1 MPFAADRPSPSSEP
15 AFGPET
21 TRRRDL
27 ILDGPVKVMG
37 IVNVTPDSFSDGG
50 RFLAPEQA
58 VEHALRLV
66 SEGAE
71 ILDLGAESTRPGGGV
86 YGAGCDEVSVDEE
99 LRRLL
104 PVLEALRRQV
114 PETLISVDTRKG
126 AVARRV
132 LQAGAD
138 LINDVG
144 GLADPELVD
153 AVSEAGCPVVVMH
166 SRGELATMQKDV
178 VYDDVV
184 RDVPAEL
191 EVRIRAAFERGL
203 CAKQV
208 IVDPGIGF
216 AKTAQH
222 NFQLL
227 AGLDHLAALGYP
239 ILLGASRK
247 SFIGSLDGST
257 PDSRLGGSLATALWG
272 SSQGVSIL
280 RVHDVLE
287 TVQLLKVWNAIHLSR
302 EAARGDASGPNE
314 DGN

>member
-1 MPFAADRPSPSSEP
+1 MSHPAEPGVEPSVTPCGAVWTYAKDDRAP
-15 AFGPET
+15 
-21 TRRRDL
+21 L
-27 ILDGPVKVMG
+27 VLDATPKVMG

-50 RFLAPEQA
+50 RFLSPRRA

-66 SEGAE
+66 DEGAE

-86 YGAGCDEVSVDEE
+86 YGAGCDEVSAEDE
-99 LRRLL
+99 LQRLL
-104 PVLEALRRQV
+104 PVLEDLRRRL
-114 PETLISVDTRKG
+114 PDTWISIDTRKG

-144 GLADPELVD
+144 GLGDPELVA
-153 AVSEAGCPVVVMH
+153 AVAESGCPVVVMH

-184 RDVPAEL
+184 QDVAAEL
-191 EVRIRAAFERGL
+191 KGRIERGL
-203 CAKQV
+203 ARGLRAPQI

-216 AKTAQH
+216 AKTAEH

-227 AGLDHLAALGYP
+227 AQLDRLAALGYP

-247 SFIGSLDGST
+247 SFIGSLDGS
-257 PDSRLGGSLATALWG
+257 SAAGRLGGSLAAAAWAATC
-272 SSQGVSIL
+272 GVSIL
-280 RVHDVLE
+280 RVHDVKE
-287 TVQLLKVWNAIHLSR
+287 TTQLLKVWNTIHLSR
-302 EAARGDASGPNE
+302 PGR
-314 DGN
+314 DGIAPV